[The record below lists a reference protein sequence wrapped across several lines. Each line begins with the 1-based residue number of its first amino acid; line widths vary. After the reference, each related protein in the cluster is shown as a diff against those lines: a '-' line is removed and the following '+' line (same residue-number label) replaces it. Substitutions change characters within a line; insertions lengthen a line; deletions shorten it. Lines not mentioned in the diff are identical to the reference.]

1 MNMNKV
7 WRSGE
12 PFIWLTGGALALSL
26 IMVAGLVVL
35 VATGRRRRPEVA
47 LALLSMGALIAVP
60 LLLWGNPRFHLPVS
74 PFLGILAGGAVATG
88 IQLLRRSPVRLH
100 PE

>member
-1 MNMNKV
+1 
-7 WRSGE
+7 
-12 PFIWLTGGALALSL
+12 
-26 IMVAGLVVL
+26 
-35 VATGRRRRPEVA
+35 
-47 LALLSMGALIAVP
+47 VP